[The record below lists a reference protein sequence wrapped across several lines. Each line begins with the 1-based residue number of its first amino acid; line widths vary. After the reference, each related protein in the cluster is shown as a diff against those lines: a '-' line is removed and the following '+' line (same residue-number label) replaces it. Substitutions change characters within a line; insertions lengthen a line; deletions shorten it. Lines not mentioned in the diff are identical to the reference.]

1 MLRRH
6 SIRSEY
12 SRCPSS
18 SSATTSRTR
27 SGRVWASQNLRPK
40 ERPQRKFARCG
51 AGFRNNSTRR
61 RSFMGRPR
69 SRQPA
74 HARPVR
80 RSLVELTAAAVSA
93 RDGERVTS
101 PAPIAT
107 FFEDVKA
114 GETATESA
122 DQLTTSIT
130 VAPPATGH
138 AEASAVIQLPHPADA
153 LTSSARAISN
163 SADGTTEM
171 AVEAVEDHRA
181 PVLQILKVCVS
192 ASPGDVKDIAS
203 RELPTG
209 PALEPATQEATS
221 SHGAVSSE
229 KTIPAA
235 NIAATVAGSK
245 AFGLTEANMSAAL
258 EYAQQL
264 VNLRSASDFIKLSS
278 THARIQIEL
287 MIKQSSELRSL
298 AMNLTPSYDTH
309 TAADPQVL
317 TKSTDRP

>member
-1 MLRRH
+1 
-6 SIRSEY
+6 
-12 SRCPSS
+12 
-18 SSATTSRTR
+18 
-27 SGRVWASQNLRPK
+27 
-40 ERPQRKFARCG
+40 
-51 AGFRNNSTRR
+51 
-61 RSFMGRPR
+61 MGKPR

-74 HARPVR
+74 HAFPVR
-80 RSLVELTAAAVSA
+80 RSLVELTAAAVSSAA

-114 GETATESA
+114 GETAAECT
-122 DQLTTSIT
+122 DQLTMSIT

-138 AEASAVIQLPHPADA
+138 AEASAVQLPHPADA

-163 SADGTTEM
+163 SADGTIEM

-181 PVLQILKVCVS
+181 PVLQDQKACVS
-192 ASPGDVKDIAS
+192 ASPGDVKNIAS
-203 RELPTG
+203 PELPTG
-209 PALEPATQEATS
+209 PALEPATQEANS
-221 SHGAVSSE
+221 RHGSVGSE

-235 NIAATVAGSK
+235 NISATVADYQAK
-245 AFGLTEANMSAAL
+245 AFALTEANMSVTL

-264 VNLRSASDFIKLSS
+264 ANLRSASDFIKLSS
-278 THARIQIEL
+278 THARIIDL

-298 AMNLTPSYDTH
+298 AMNLTPSYETH

>member
-1 MLRRH
+1 
-6 SIRSEY
+6 
-12 SRCPSS
+12 
-18 SSATTSRTR
+18 
-27 SGRVWASQNLRPK
+27 
-40 ERPQRKFARCG
+40 
-51 AGFRNNSTRR
+51 
-61 RSFMGRPR
+61 MGKPR

-80 RSLVELTAAAVSA
+80 RSLVELTAAALSSAA

-114 GETATESA
+114 GETAA
-122 DQLTTSIT
+122 DQLTMSIT
-130 VAPPATGH
+130 AAPPATGH

-181 PVLQILKVCVS
+181 PVLQNLKVCVS
-192 ASPGDVKDIAS
+192 ASPDDVKDIAS

-209 PALEPATQEATS
+209 PALEPATQEANS

-235 NIAATVAGSK
+235 TIAATVADYQAK

>member
-1 MLRRH
+1 
-6 SIRSEY
+6 
-12 SRCPSS
+12 
-18 SSATTSRTR
+18 
-27 SGRVWASQNLRPK
+27 
-40 ERPQRKFARCG
+40 
-51 AGFRNNSTRR
+51 
-61 RSFMGRPR
+61 MGKPR
-69 SRQPA
+69 SRLPA

-80 RSLVELTAAAVSA
+80 RSLVELTAAAVSSAA
-93 RDGERVTS
+93 RDGVRVTS

-114 GETATESA
+114 GETAAENA

-130 VAPPATGH
+130 VAPRAPGH

-171 AVEAVEDHRA
+171 AAEA
-181 PVLQILKVCVS
+181 PVLQNLKVCVS

-209 PALEPATQEATS
+209 PALEPATQEANS

-229 KTIPAA
+229 KMIPAA
-235 NIAATVAGSK
+235 SIAATVADYQAK
-245 AFGLTEANMSAAL
+245 AFGLTEANMSATL

-298 AMNLTPSYDTH
+298 AMNLTPSYDTR

>member
-1 MLRRH
+1 
-6 SIRSEY
+6 
-12 SRCPSS
+12 
-18 SSATTSRTR
+18 
-27 SGRVWASQNLRPK
+27 
-40 ERPQRKFARCG
+40 
-51 AGFRNNSTRR
+51 
-61 RSFMGRPR
+61 MGKPR

-80 RSLVELTAAAVSA
+80 RSLVELTAAAVSTA
-93 RDGERVTS
+93 ERDGVRVTS

-114 GETATESA
+114 GETAAEST
-122 DQLTTSIT
+122 DQLTMSIT
-130 VAPPATGH
+130 VAPPAT
-138 AEASAVIQLPHPADA
+138 EASTVIQLPHPADA

-181 PVLQILKVCVS
+181 PVLQNLKVCVS
-192 ASPGDVKDIAS
+192 ASPDDVKDIAS

-209 PALEPATQEATS
+209 PALEPATQEANS

-235 NIAATVAGSK
+235 TIAATVADYQAK

>member
-1 MLRRH
+1 
-6 SIRSEY
+6 
-12 SRCPSS
+12 
-18 SSATTSRTR
+18 
-27 SGRVWASQNLRPK
+27 
-40 ERPQRKFARCG
+40 
-51 AGFRNNSTRR
+51 
-61 RSFMGRPR
+61 MGKPR

-74 HARPVR
+74 HARLVR
-80 RSLVELTAAAVSA
+80 RSLVELTAAAVSSAA
-93 RDGERVTS
+93 RDGVRVTL
-101 PAPIAT
+101 PVPIAT
-107 FFEDVKA
+107 FFEDVEA
-114 GETATESA
+114 GETAAENV

-130 VAPPATGH
+130 VAPLATGH

-163 SADGTTEM
+163 SADGSTEM
-171 AVEAVEDHRA
+171 AVVAVEDHRA
-181 PVLQILKVCVS
+181 PVLQNLKVCVS
-192 ASPGDVKDIAS
+192 APGDVKDIVD

-209 PALEPATQEATS
+209 PALEPATPEANS

-235 NIAATVAGSK
+235 TIAATVADYQAK

-287 MIKQSSELRSL
+287 MIKRSSELRSL
-298 AMNLTPSYDTH
+298 AMNLTPSYDTQ

>member
-1 MLRRH
+1 
-6 SIRSEY
+6 
-12 SRCPSS
+12 
-18 SSATTSRTR
+18 
-27 SGRVWASQNLRPK
+27 
-40 ERPQRKFARCG
+40 
-51 AGFRNNSTRR
+51 
-61 RSFMGRPR
+61 MGKPR

-80 RSLVELTAAAVSA
+80 RSLVELTAAAVSSA
-93 RDGERVTS
+93 TRDGERVTS

-114 GETATESA
+114 GETAAENA

-153 LTSSARAISN
+153 LTSSSAIAN
-163 SADGTTEM
+163 SAGGTTEM

-181 PVLQILKVCVS
+181 PLLQNLKVCVS

-203 RELPTG
+203 RESPTG
-209 PALEPATQEATS
+209 SALEPATQEANN

-235 NIAATVAGSK
+235 SIAATVADYQAK

>member
-1 MLRRH
+1 
-6 SIRSEY
+6 
-12 SRCPSS
+12 
-18 SSATTSRTR
+18 
-27 SGRVWASQNLRPK
+27 
-40 ERPQRKFARCG
+40 
-51 AGFRNNSTRR
+51 
-61 RSFMGRPR
+61 MGKPR

-80 RSLVELTAAAVSA
+80 RSLVELTAAAVSSAA

-114 GETATESA
+114 GETAAESA
-122 DQLTTSIT
+122 DLTMSIT

-138 AEASAVIQLPHPADA
+138 AEASAVIQLPYPADA

-163 SADGTTEM
+163 SADDTIEM

-181 PVLQILKVCVS
+181 PVLQNLKVCVS

-209 PALEPATQEATS
+209 PVLEPATQEPNS
-221 SHGAVSSE
+221 SHGGVSSE
-229 KTIPAA
+229 KTIPAVT
-235 NIAATVAGSK
+235 IAATVADYQAK

-264 VNLRSASDFIKLSS
+264 VNLSSASDFIKSSS

-287 MIKQSSELRSL
+287 MVKQSSELRSL

>member
-1 MLRRH
+1 
-6 SIRSEY
+6 
-12 SRCPSS
+12 
-18 SSATTSRTR
+18 
-27 SGRVWASQNLRPK
+27 
-40 ERPQRKFARCG
+40 
-51 AGFRNNSTRR
+51 
-61 RSFMGRPR
+61 MGKPR

-80 RSLVELTAAAVSA
+80 RSLVELTAAAVSTAA

-107 FFEDVKA
+107 FLEDVKA
-114 GETATESA
+114 GETAAESA
-122 DQLTTSIT
+122 DQVTMSIT

-171 AVEAVEDHRA
+171 AVEHRA
-181 PVLQILKVCVS
+181 AVLRNLKVCVC
-192 ASPGDVKDIAS
+192 ASRGDVKDIAS

-209 PALEPATQEATS
+209 PALEPANQEANS
-221 SHGAVSSE
+221 SHGAISSE

-235 NIAATVAGSK
+235 TIAATVADYQAK

>member
-1 MLRRH
+1 
-6 SIRSEY
+6 
-12 SRCPSS
+12 
-18 SSATTSRTR
+18 
-27 SGRVWASQNLRPK
+27 
-40 ERPQRKFARCG
+40 
-51 AGFRNNSTRR
+51 
-61 RSFMGRPR
+61 MGRPR

-80 RSLVELTAAAVSA
+80 RSLVELTAAAVSSAA

-114 GETATESA
+114 GETAAKSA
-122 DQLTTSIT
+122 DQLTTSIM
-130 VAPPATGH
+130 GH

-181 PVLQILKVCVS
+181 PVLQNLKVCVS
-192 ASPGDVKDIAS
+192 ASPDDVKYIAS

-209 PALEPATQEATS
+209 PSLEPATQEANS

-235 NIAATVAGSK
+235 TIAATVADYQAK

>member
-1 MLRRH
+1 
-6 SIRSEY
+6 
-12 SRCPSS
+12 
-18 SSATTSRTR
+18 
-27 SGRVWASQNLRPK
+27 
-40 ERPQRKFARCG
+40 
-51 AGFRNNSTRR
+51 
-61 RSFMGRPR
+61 MGKPR

-80 RSLVELTAAAVSA
+80 RSLVELTAAAVSSAA

-114 GETATESA
+114 GETAAENA

-153 LTSSARAISN
+153 LTSSSAISN

-181 PVLQILKVCVS
+181 PVLQNLKVCVS

-209 PALEPATQEATS
+209 PALEPATQEANS

-235 NIAATVAGSK
+235 TIAATVADYQAK

-264 VNLRSASDFIKLSS
+264 VNLGSASDFLKLSS

>member
-1 MLRRH
+1 
-6 SIRSEY
+6 
-12 SRCPSS
+12 
-18 SSATTSRTR
+18 
-27 SGRVWASQNLRPK
+27 
-40 ERPQRKFARCG
+40 
-51 AGFRNNSTRR
+51 
-61 RSFMGRPR
+61 
-69 SRQPA
+69 
-74 HARPVR
+74 
-80 RSLVELTAAAVSA
+80 VELTAAAVSSAA
-93 RDGERVTS
+93 RDAERVTS

-114 GETATESA
+114 GETAAKSA
-122 DQLTTSIT
+122 DQLTTSIM
-130 VAPPATGH
+130 GH

-181 PVLQILKVCVS
+181 PVLQNLKVCVS
-192 ASPGDVKDIAS
+192 ASPGDVKDIAG

-209 PALEPATQEATS
+209 PALEPATQEANS

-235 NIAATVAGSK
+235 TIAATVADYQAK

>member
-1 MLRRH
+1 
-6 SIRSEY
+6 
-12 SRCPSS
+12 
-18 SSATTSRTR
+18 
-27 SGRVWASQNLRPK
+27 
-40 ERPQRKFARCG
+40 
-51 AGFRNNSTRR
+51 
-61 RSFMGRPR
+61 
-69 SRQPA
+69 
-74 HARPVR
+74 
-80 RSLVELTAAAVSA
+80 VELTAAALSSAA

-114 GETATESA
+114 GETAAENA

-181 PVLQILKVCVS
+181 PVLRNLKVCVS

-209 PALEPATQEATS
+209 PALEPATQED
-221 SHGAVSSE
+221 GAVSSE

-235 NIAATVAGSK
+235 SIAATVADYQAK

-298 AMNLTPSYDTH
+298 ATNLTPSYDTH
-309 TAADPQVL
+309 TATDPQVL

>member
-1 MLRRH
+1 
-6 SIRSEY
+6 
-12 SRCPSS
+12 
-18 SSATTSRTR
+18 
-27 SGRVWASQNLRPK
+27 
-40 ERPQRKFARCG
+40 
-51 AGFRNNSTRR
+51 
-61 RSFMGRPR
+61 MGKLR

-80 RSLVELTAAAVSA
+80 CSLVELTAAAVSSAA

-107 FFEDVKA
+107 CFEDVKA
-114 GETATESA
+114 GETAAENA
-122 DQLTTSIT
+122 DQLTTSFT
-130 VAPPATGH
+130 VTPPATGH

-163 SADGTTEM
+163 SADGTTEI
-171 AVEAVEDHRA
+171 ALEAVEDHRA
-181 PVLQILKVCVS
+181 PVLQNLKVCVS
-192 ASPGDVKDIAS
+192 ASPGDVKVAS

-209 PALEPATQEATS
+209 PALEPATQEANS
-221 SHGAVSSE
+221 SHGAVSSK

-235 NIAATVAGSK
+235 TIAATVAEYQTK
-245 AFGLTEANMSAAL
+245 AFELTEANMSAAL

-264 VNLRSASDFIKLSS
+264 VNLGSASDFLKLSS

>member
-1 MLRRH
+1 
-6 SIRSEY
+6 
-12 SRCPSS
+12 
-18 SSATTSRTR
+18 
-27 SGRVWASQNLRPK
+27 
-40 ERPQRKFARCG
+40 
-51 AGFRNNSTRR
+51 
-61 RSFMGRPR
+61 MGKPR

-80 RSLVELTAAAVSA
+80 RSLVELTAAAVSSAA

-114 GETATESA
+114 GETAAECT
-122 DQLTTSIT
+122 DQLTMSIT
-130 VAPPATGH
+130 VSPPATGH

-171 AVEAVEDHRA
+171 AVEHRA
-181 PVLQILKVCVS
+181 TVLQDLKARVS
-192 ASPGDVKDIAS
+192 ASPGDVKAIAS
-203 RELPTG
+203 QELPTG
-209 PALEPATQEATS
+209 AALEPAAQEANS
-221 SHGAVSSE
+221 SDAVLRSE

-235 NIAATVAGSK
+235 TIAATVADYQAK

-258 EYAQQL
+258 EYTQQL

-298 AMNLTPSYDTH
+298 AMNLTRGKCKP
-309 TAADPQVL
+309 
-317 TKSTDRP
+317 